1 MSAELVLR
9 CVNTAQRCGQGI
21 VDGANEREGD
31 GECEGDG
38 AAGAGDTGGVHEAR
52 GLNAAAQL
60 TQDWR
65 PMLGGTSNLWQII
78 VLPWPARFNDGG
90 VLVAISHSVRQG
102 RGCQFARVLES
113 KIQ

>member
-9 CVNTAQRCGQGI
+9 CVSAAQRCGEGI

-31 GECEGDG
+31 GEGEGEGDG
-38 AAGAGDTGGVHEAR
+38 APGAGDTGGVHEAR

-65 PMLGGTSNLWQII
+65 PMLGGTST
-78 VLPWPARFNDGG
+78 
-90 VLVAISHSVRQG
+90 
-102 RGCQFARVLES
+102 E
-113 KIQ
+113 